1 MEKER
6 GVWILERGIIYLLAI
21 ANILVGFYLF
31 YRGGGRFGFI
41 TYRTFLDREERR
53 RHNGK

>member
-1 MEKER
+1 M
-6 GVWILERGIIYLLAI
+6 LAI

-31 YRGGGRFGFI
+31 YRGGGRFGFM